1 MTLKVQV
8 MSLIISFLY
17 GIFFSIF
24 LNLNYKIIYNNN
36 KIYKIG
42 GTFLFVL
49 VNVLLYFLIIKK
61 VNNGV
66 VHIYCLISIILG
78 TFLEHFVLRKIF
90 NRFTIKYK
98 K

>member
-61 VNNGV
+61 
-66 VHIYCLISIILG
+66 
-78 TFLEHFVLRKIF
+78 
-90 NRFTIKYK
+90 
-98 K
+98 